1 MKNEL
6 IKGIIFSSAGSF
18 WWGII
23 GVFYF
28 KHVSFAGPV
37 ELVIHRTIWTAFIF
51 SPLDNLIE
59 EYSLSLLSIDIQF
72 TSSNKVTL
80 ERLVNLL

>member
-1 MKNEL
+1 MKNNL
-6 IKGIIFSSAGSF
+6 LNGIIFSSAGSF

-37 ELVIHRTIWTAFIF
+37 ELVIHRTIWTA
-51 SPLDNLIE
+51 LI
-59 EYSLSLLSIDIQF
+59 LLLSITLYSRWHYFIEVL
-72 TSSNKVTL
+72 NKKKKIIYAFYI
-80 ERLVNLL
+80 RYVNFY